1 MSEDPPLLERLDDGV
16 LILTLNR
23 PRRLNAL
30 SEALRIGL
38 TDALEAAA
46 ARDGVAGVVLT
57 GAGDRAFSAGQ
68 DLDEAQAFTAATIGG
83 HFRRLG
89 RLYQAIR
96 ACPKPVGMAL
106 NGVTAGFG
114 FQAALHA
121 DIRVAHAGVTLS
133 QPEVR
138 AGIPSVMGLWII
150 MESVGLPR
158 AVELSLTCRAVPA
171 AEMMAWGALD
181 AVVPPDA
188 VLDETLRRVRALAAK
203 PRRAFAASKLN
214 LTRLTQA
221 DYDAT
226 IEAAVRIQEAAFE
239 TGEPQ
244 RVAEAFLAARAAR
257 AR

>member
-1 MSEDPPLLERLDDGV
+1 MSELPLLEQLDGDI
-16 LILTLNR
+16 LILRLNR
-23 PRRLNAL
+23 PRRMNAL
-30 SEALRIGL
+30 SEDLRIAL
-38 TDALEAAA
+38 TDALEQAAT
-46 ARDGVAGVVLT
+46 RDDVSGVVLT

-68 DLDEAQAFTAATIGG
+68 DLDEAQAFTAETIGG

-96 ACPKPVGMAL
+96 ALPKPVGFAL

-114 FQAALHA
+114 FQAALHG
-121 DIRVAHAGVTLS
+121 DVRVAHAGVKLS

-150 MESVGLPR
+150 KESIGLPR

-171 AEMMAWGALD
+171 TELQTWGAID
-181 AVVPPDA
+181 AVVSPEI
-188 VLDETLRRVRALAAK
+188 VLAETISRVRALAAK
-203 PRRAFAASKLN
+203 PKRAFAASKLN
-214 LTRLTQA
+214 LARLTQV

-226 IEAAVRIQEAAFE
+226 IDAAVRIQEVAFR

-244 RVAEAFLAARAAR
+244 QVAAAFLAARAGKLA
-257 AR
+257 

>member
-1 MSEDPPLLERLDDGV
+1 MTETPLLQRLDGDI

-23 PRRLNAL
+23 PSRLNAL
-30 SEALRIGL
+30 SEDLRIAL
-38 TDALEAAA
+38 TGALEAAA
-46 ARDGVAGVVLT
+46 DRGDVAGVVLT
-57 GAGDRAFSAGQ
+57 GAGERAFSAGQ

-96 ACPKPVGMAL
+96 VLPKPVGFAL

-114 FQAALHA
+114 FQSALHG
-121 DIRVAHAGVTLS
+121 DIRVAHAGVKLS

-171 AEMMAWGALD
+171 PELQAWGAID
-181 AVVPPDA
+181 AVTPPDR
-188 VLDETLRRVRALAAK
+188 VLPETLARVRALAAK

-214 LTRLTQA
+214 LARLTQA

-226 IEAAVRIQEAAFE
+226 IEAAVRIQAAAFE

-244 RVAEAFLAARAAR
+244 RVAAAFLAARAGR
-257 AR
+257 GR